1 MALSDAQIKKL
12 QRDLVKAQAK
22 IAKFNSPAQQVQRGK
37 ESMTRNPQ
45 ALKMKTWDQMTPSQ
59 RDSALAKEAKKAA
72 ANRAKFNK
80 FNSPAQQAQRAK
92 ESMTRNPQALKMK
105 TWDQMTPSQRSSA
118 LAKEAKKGEANLAK
132 FNKEANKKGA
142 ANKLKA
148 QGAKMNKT
156 PVDGYFRRG
165 KK

>member
-12 QRDLVKAQAK
+12 QRELVKAQAK

-59 RDSALAKEAKKAA
+59 RSSALAKEAKKAA
-72 ANRAKFNK
+72 ANR
-80 FNSPAQQAQRAK
+80 
-92 ESMTRNPQALKMK
+92 T
-105 TWDQMTPSQRSSA
+105 
-118 LAKEAKKGEANLAK
+118 K
-132 FNKEANKKGA
+132 FNKEATKRGA
-142 ANKLKA
+142 VNKLKA
-148 QGAKMNKT
+148 QGVKINKT
-156 PVDGYFRRG
+156 PMDGLHIRG

>member
-45 ALKMKTWDQMTPSQ
+45 ALKMKTPEQMTPSQ

-72 ANRAKFNK
+72 ANRAKFN
-80 FNSPAQQAQRAK
+80 
-92 ESMTRNPQALKMK
+92 E
-105 TWDQMTPSQRSSA
+105 
-118 LAKEAKKGEANLAK
+118 
-132 FNKEANKKGA
+132 EANKKGA

-148 QGAKMNKT
+148 QGAKINKT
-156 PVDGYFRRG
+156 PVDGYNRRG